1 RSVLEGRVL
10 ERPHGAELEAGQ
22 RDAVGGP
29 ERGLGRLERVLD
41 ALGDGGRGALGLG
54 PAAASGEKS
63 ECWGDRERRDRGTA
77 GEFEYVDHGS
87 LQGLH
92 GPVRRRSDRGRGWRA
107 AAWAPAAP
115 FTGLPPPSAR
125 AATLNSRPSS
135 GGRARG
141 ARGPRSGPVRP
152 VRPVRAARVTRPAR
166 PARPARPP

>member
-1 RSVLEGRVL
+1 RGADLAEADGGESHALEPLGRRLEAVGPPPVLEGRVL

-92 GPVRRRSDRGRGWRA
+92 GPVRRRSDHGRGWRA

-141 ARGPRSGPVRP
+141 
-152 VRPVRAARVTRPAR
+152 
-166 PARPARPP
+166 